1 MRNARLLSPL
11 KSRRFNGQRSLH
23 KALPVQDDAHRGHVV
38 LSHRPRGHNPFTVG
52 HESDGIQFLRNAE
65 EFLGSRELW
74 LAAVGAGFHRINL
87 VSLAVVQLFAV
98 GWTTQKTVSKEW
110 GSYCGSNQRASN
122 NNKSRQRAIPK
133 QARKATETNIAVR
146 ASMRAM

>member
-1 MRNARLLSPL
+1 MVDQSDQLPVSRQPLPWDYFRIAHHPETTAEAREKYMRNARLLSPS
-11 KSRRFNGQRSLH
+11 KSRRFNGQRSSH
-23 KALPVQDDAHRGHVV
+23 KALPVQDHAHRGHAV

-52 HESDGIQFLRNAE
+52 HESDGIQSLRNAE

-98 GWTTQKTVSKEW
+98 GGPIGHAYIV
-110 GSYCGSNQRASN
+110 
-122 NNKSRQRAIPK
+122 
-133 QARKATETNIAVR
+133 V
-146 ASMRAM
+146 